1 MGNLFTLFYG
11 PKEKRLLMVGLD
23 NSGKTTI
30 LYNLKLGEV
39 MKTVPT
45 IGFNVEEVQYKKL
58 KLTVWDIGGQ
68 DRLRP
73 LWKHYYNG
81 VNAVIY
87 VIDTNDSERINESL
101 EELKKLVEDDL
112 LRSVPIL
119 IYANKIDLPHRISI
133 NELNQKCVGI
143 MKTYW
148 LQTCCANTGDG
159 LYEGLEWLNKQIK

>member
-1 MGNLFTLFYG
+1 MGNLFTLLYG
-11 PKEKRLLMVGLD
+11 PIEKRVLMVGLD

-45 IGFNVEEVQYKKL
+45 IGFNVEEVKYKKL
-58 KLTVWDIGGQ
+58 TLTVWDIGGQ

-87 VIDTNDSERINESL
+87 VIDTNDYDRIQESL
-101 EELKKLVEDDL
+101 EELKKLVDDDQL
-112 LRSVPIL
+112 QSVPIL
-119 IYANKIDLPHRISI
+119 IYANKIDLPHKINI

-148 LQTCCANTGDG
+148 LQTCCANTGEG
-159 LYEGLEWLNKQIK
+159 LYEGLEWLNRHIK